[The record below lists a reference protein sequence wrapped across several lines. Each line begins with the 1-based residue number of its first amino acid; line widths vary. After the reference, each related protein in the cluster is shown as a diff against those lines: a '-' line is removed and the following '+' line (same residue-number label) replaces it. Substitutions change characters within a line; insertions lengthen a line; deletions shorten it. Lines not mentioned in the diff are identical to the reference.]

1 MTFSKRTDKN
11 QQEIINAMRKMGAI
25 VMDLS
30 KVGKGC
36 PDLLVGIN
44 NKTALVEVKSSA
56 KANYTPHQEK
66 WLQAWKGGTVARID
80 SIDSAIQLIKIL
92 SK

>member
-11 QQEIINAMRKMGAI
+11 QQEIIDAMRKMGAT

-30 KVGKGC
+30 RVGKGC

-56 KANYTPHQEK
+56 KAKYTPHQEK
-66 WLQAWKGGTVARID
+66 WLQAWNGGTVARID